1 MDQEQVGCVD
11 QLRICRPGV
20 RVRSPMP
27 LIQPFH
33 PAAVAQ
39 HQALLP
45 YRGDHGSMVEGFGD
59 PDNGSGSGVGQM
71 VAQGRLHLAKGA
83 LKMPV

>member
-1 MDQEQVGCVD
+1 MW
-11 QLRICRPGV
+11 
-20 RVRSPMP
+20 VRSPMP

-33 PAAVAQ
+33 SAAVAQ
-39 HQALLP
+39 YQTLLP
-45 YRGDHGSMVEGFGD
+45 YRGDHGPMIEGFGD